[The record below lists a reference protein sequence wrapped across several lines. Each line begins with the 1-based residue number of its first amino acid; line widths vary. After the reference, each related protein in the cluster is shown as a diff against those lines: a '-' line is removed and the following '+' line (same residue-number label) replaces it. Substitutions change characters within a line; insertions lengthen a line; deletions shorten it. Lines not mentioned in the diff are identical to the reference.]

1 MAVAAKRAG
10 GNHLMDWQQNQR
22 VQSAIGRTLA
32 FLLIC
37 ALAILFVVPLVWMFV
52 TSIKT
57 QAQVFDPNWI
67 PHPAQ
72 WRNYPDALSSA
83 PFLLYFRN
91 TVIITGI
98 SMFGTV
104 LSSSLVAY
112 SFARLR
118 FPGREALFMLV
129 LATMML
135 PGIVTL
141 IPVYIIFS
149 KMHWVNTF
157 LPLTVPA
164 FFGGGAFNIFLLR
177 QFFRNIPMELSESA
191 RIDGA
196 SELRIWWQIILPLS
210 GPILTAITIF
220 SFQGAWE
227 DYLGPLIYLDNQA
240 LWTLQLGLTVFE
252 ASGGG
257 IPMWH
262 WMMAASLVIMS
273 PVLIVFFLAQRY
285 FIESI
290 AISGIKG

>member
-1 MAVAAKRAG
+1 
-10 GNHLMDWQQNQR
+10 

-32 FLLIC
+32 FLFIC
-37 ALAILFVVPLVWMFV
+37 ALAILFVVPLAWMFV
-52 TSIKT
+52 TSIKP

-98 SMFGTV
+98 SMAGTI

-149 KMHWVNTF
+149 KIHWVNTF

-177 QFFRNIPMELSESA
+177 QFFRNIPMELSEAA

-196 SELRIWWQIILPLS
+196 SELRIWWQIVLPLS

-227 DYLGPLIYLDNQA
+227 DYLGPLIYLSNQG